1 MYLKSTNAKKQANL
15 IAGNIDYRIEQA
27 LLHEGEKL
35 IIFEEILLD
44 KGDLILNAMYASE
57 GRDYGQQFV
66 LTARLLHKKNL
77 NDSLQLIAYNN
88 ISYTYPAEGKTEIS
102 ADDTAFLNQIRQKKI

>member
-1 MYLKSTNAKKQANL
+1 MNQLSKFFQKKFLICFLSCFIILTCIFSSFMYLKSTNAKKQANL

-57 GRDYGQQFV
+57 GRDYGQ
-66 LTARLLHKKNL
+66 
-77 NDSLQLIAYNN
+77 
-88 ISYTYPAEGKTEIS
+88 
-102 ADDTAFLNQIRQKKI
+102 